1 MRRVVGMSVVVAL
14 LATGSLRAQSGSSLP
29 SKSSTADYFTVLD
42 VEAQRGR
49 PATVD
54 ELTQQLTTWGFKRT
68 ADSGSSG
75 SWEKSDSEGV
85 LRATAFFLPDEVSIW
100 LFFFPARRVP
110 MADAI
115 LNQLMR
121 NADYSAIEDGGVEIA
136 FKTMSLSVDGKT
148 GTRAE
153 FALIVGST
161 VTRRRVV
168 VKWKR

>member
-1 MRRVVGMSVVVAL
+1 
-14 LATGSLRAQSGSSLP
+14 
-29 SKSSTADYFTVLD
+29 
-42 VEAQRGR
+42 
-49 PATVD
+49 
-54 ELTQQLTTWGFKRT
+54 
-68 ADSGSSG
+68 
-75 SWEKSDSEGV
+75 
-85 LRATAFFLPDEVSIW
+85 
-100 LFFFPARRVP
+100 

-136 FKTMSLSVDGKT
+136 FKTTSLSVDGKT

-168 VKWKR
+168 VNWKR